1 MDFSF
6 IRISSSFYFL
16 TFFLQKENISS
27 ETAAILAVLCSWIH
41 CGEGDKL
48 TKHFFRGNLHV
59 FVLSLQ
65 GIREK
70 KRFIMNNIKKYIKR
84 NWRNA
89 VLPDLEQF
97 IRNWKLAT
105 SFVVSSLCTF
115 FFNFVCS
122 VYSLLNSSSSVNTQI
137 NIVYSHPLSSF
148 TYISCVVSKREKCRG
163 DFILLYTLFS
173 N

>member
-1 MDFSF
+1 MRNSFLLFNFSLFSGWMDFSF
-6 IRISSSFYFL
+6 IRISSPFYFL
-16 TFFLQKENISS
+16 TKISFLFQKENISS

-48 TKHFFRGNLHV
+48 TRHFFRGNLHV

-105 SFVVSSLCTF
+105 SFVVSSLLCTF
-115 FFNFVCS
+115 FC
-122 VYSLLNSSSSVNTQI
+122 LLCL
-137 NIVYSHPLSSF
+137 LSP
-148 TYISCVVSKREKCRG
+148 
-163 DFILLYTLFS
+163 
-173 N
+173 